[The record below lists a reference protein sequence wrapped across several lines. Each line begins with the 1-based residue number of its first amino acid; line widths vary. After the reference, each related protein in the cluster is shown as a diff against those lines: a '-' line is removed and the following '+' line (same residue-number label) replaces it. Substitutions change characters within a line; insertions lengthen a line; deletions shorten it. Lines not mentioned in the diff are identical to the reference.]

1 MIEQGWPIEKTSVRD
16 HVMREVFTILLP
28 IGAVLFLFVYFFI
41 YNPDQLLDFSHWV
54 ERFF

>member
-28 IGAVLFLFVYFFI
+28 IGAVIFLFVYFFI
-41 YNPDQLLDFSHWV
+41 YNPDQLLDFTHWV